1 MLWKE
6 TRQYFF
12 HAVLTIFTAIDLS
25 PHPHAFTSQPTSARF
40 GQKGNR
46 D

>member
-25 PHPHAFTSQPTSARF
+25 PYPHAFTSQTSARF

>member
-12 HAVLTIFTAIDLS
+12 HAVLTIFTAID
-25 PHPHAFTSQPTSARF
+25 FTSQPTSERF